1 MAAMNT
7 GGFARKA
14 IQHARPRVIRFIVY
28 CRDLS
33 DPFPDVENPLGV
45 RIDRLDAHE
54 ASLAAVEL
62 SAYPN
67 MRTLF
72 RRARERNWQAY
83 VARLDGRIVGAAFM
97 TRGFIRCYSRH
108 VHRLSDQ
115 ERYSAGAYV
124 LPGFRN
130 KKLFHLLKIHSY
142 LDQRDAGVQRIF
154 SMLRAGN
161 APSLRVH
168 RNLGAQVQF
177 GVLLVHWMFLNFY
190 WRVPAPADG
199 SVFSWVGPAGR

>member
-1 MAAMNT
+1 MT
-7 GGFARKA
+7 LRRVVRKA
-14 IQHARPRVIRFIVY
+14 ITEARPTVIRYIVY

-33 DPFPDVENPLGV
+33 DPFLNVENPLGV

-62 SAYPN
+62 SAYRR

-72 RRARERNWQAY
+72 RRARKGDWQAY
-83 VARLDGRIVGAAFM
+83 VARLDGRIVGATFIS
-97 TRGFIRCYSRH
+97 RGFIRCHSRH
-108 VHRLSDQ
+108 VHRLSEQ
-115 ERYSAGAYV
+115 ERYSADTFV
-124 LPGFRN
+124 LPEFRG
-130 KKLFHLLKIHSY
+130 KKLFHLLKIYSY
-142 LDQRDAGVQRIF
+142 LDQRTAGIERIF
-154 SMLRAGN
+154 NMPRATN

-177 GVLLVHWMFLNFY
+177 GVLLLNWMFMSFY
-190 WRVPAPADG
+190 WRVPLPADG